1 MHSKHANPLFLFRGQ
16 MRRLQAEI
24 DALHHTAREREEAER
39 EKERGW
45 QAARDDAET
54 RRLDEVHNLTEAR
67 LAADTVLPLF
77 IRFCLFNLHAVF

>member
-1 MHSKHANPLFLFRGQ
+1 

-24 DALHHTAREREEAER
+24 DALHHTAREREEAES

-45 QAARDDAET
+45 VAARQDAET
-54 RRLDEVHNLTEAR
+54 RRFDDVHNLTEAR

-77 IRFCLFNLHAVF
+77 MGSCLSNLHAIF